1 MSVEA
6 LAALR
11 ARRQEQARTVATRTF
26 DLGGL
31 TAEMVD
37 AGQFRLDV
45 LTRQAAELRAAEA
58 ALAALDRQLS
68 EAEQAAARH
77 LEYR

>member
-1 MSVEA
+1 MSADAVV
-6 LAALR
+6 ALR
-11 ARRQEQARTVATRTF
+11 ARRDEVARVVATRTF

-45 LTRQAAELRAAEA
+45 LARHAAALRAAEA
-58 ALAALDRQLS
+58 ELAELDRRLAVS
-68 EAEQAAARH
+68 
-77 LEYR
+77 

>member
-1 MSVEA
+1 VSAEA
-6 LAALR
+6 VDALR
-11 ARRQEQARTVATRTF
+11 ARRDEVAHAVATRTF

-45 LTRQAAELRAAEA
+45 LTRHAVALRAAEA
-58 ALAALDRQLS
+58 ELAELDRRL
-68 EAEQAAARH
+68 AGA
-77 LEYR
+77 

>member
-1 MSVEA
+1 MSTETVV
-6 LAALR
+6 ALR
-11 ARRQEQARTVATRTF
+11 ARRDEVARVVATRTF

-45 LTRQAAELRAAEA
+45 LTRHAAALRAAEA
-58 ALAALDRQLS
+58 ELAELDRRLAGS
-68 EAEQAAARH
+68 
-77 LEYR
+77 